1 MEHDRD
7 RIFNLL
13 ETGRI
18 SADEAE
24 MLINALGSTPETPAT
39 PAAAPSDLVPPPATS
54 SSPPRSLQ
62 IRVHQPTGRKNI
74 NVTVPLSLIKFAAR
88 FIPNEAMYEL
98 ADAGVDLDDVMHRV
112 LSGDLETGEVLS
124 AVASE
129 NGVPTHIEI
138 RVV

>member
-1 MEHDRD
+1 MQQDRD

-13 ETGRI
+13 EAGHI

-24 MLINALGSTPETPAT
+24 MLIDALGPTAEPT
-39 PAAAPSDLVPPPATS
+39 AAPVAEIMPPKATNNA
-54 SSPPRSLQ
+54 PPRSLR

-98 ADAGVDLDDVMHRV
+98 AEAGVDLDEIMNRV
-112 LSGDLETGEVLS
+112 LSGDLETGEILT

-138 RVV
+138 RVA